1 MHSYNTS
8 ERSTREVH
16 DFLRQ
21 GCRSGNDVINTSTD
35 ASLNFVE
42 DEFVPEAVVCDDAA
56 ADETLSSNNFTQ
68 LRTTKTNKLLFELSQ
83 LRVERLVE
91 QERFDA
97 TVLHARL
104 HLTHSRLVFSSLLEI
119 ITASLSVFG
128 WIPGRR
134 CG

>member
-42 DEFVPEAVVCDDAA
+42 DEFVPEAVVRDDAA
-56 ADETLSSNNFTQ
+56 ADETLSSNNFT
-68 LRTTKTNKLLFELSQ
+68 RTAHKQVTS
-83 LRVERLVE
+83 
-91 QERFDA
+91 
-97 TVLHARL
+97 
-104 HLTHSRLVFSSLLEI
+104 
-119 ITASLSVFG
+119 SVFAASS
-128 WIPGRR
+128 
-134 CG
+134 